1 VLFLLQTGGERVLA
15 LGVDLAQARDKT
27 AMVAVESW
35 RPEVEPTMEEMVA
48 LANMDPIG
56 TLRRKRP
63 RVPRPE
69 VHHQIT
75 HIAQLRPGV
84 SYPEQ
89 AMWIIQAAHAL
100 SYEERATVY
109 VDATGVGRAVV
120 DLLRRDCPFPIVA
133 VTITPGGAV
142 TKKGKDWSVAKT
154 ELISALEV
162 VLSTRRLSA
171 DPGVDNAG
179 LLLKQL
185 KAFGYVLGETGRPK
199 FEGKGS
205 HDDITMALALA
216 IFAGERGGSSVS
228 VFQSFMDGEIRRR
241 NVEAPY

>member
-1 VLFLLQTGGERVLA
+1 MLC

-27 AMVAVESW
+27 ALVAVESW
-35 RPEVEPTMEEMVA
+35 RPEVEPGISELVA

-69 VHHQIT
+69 THHQIC
-75 HIAQLRPGV
+75 HIAQLPPGV

-89 AMWIIQAAHAL
+89 ATWIIQAAHAL
-100 SYEERATVY
+100 SDEERATVY

-120 DLLRRDCPFPIVA
+120 DLLRRDCPFSIVA

-162 VLSTRRLSA
+162 VLSTHRLAA
-171 DPGVDNAG
+171 DPGVDYAG
-179 LLLKQL
+179 LLSKQL
-185 KAFGYVLGETGRPK
+185 KAFSYVLGDTGRPK
-199 FEGKGS
+199 YEGKGS

-216 IFAGERGGSSVS
+216 VFAGERGGSSTGA
-228 VFQSFMDGEIRRR
+228 FRTFMQDDIRRR
-241 NVEAPY
+241 NNVEAPY